1 MTLSTLSTVFAL
13 TLAAP
18 ASAGAAPGA
27 SASGDVSL
35 SRDGADASSET
46 SDRSTSRRDNGDS
59 KSWMRRYAPERN
71 MMEIGVFGGIFI
83 TSKQHELYDYT
94 KPWERYKRIAPD
106 IGARFAYYPLSF
118 LGIEAEGAVMPTRT
132 ASEQSALLYGLRAHV
147 IAQFPRRI
155 SPFILAG
162 VGALGASSDS
172 LGRDID
178 PALHFG
184 GGVKFFVNRYLALRL
199 DIRDNVGAAV
209 QLANGRTNYI
219 EFLLGASLTLGR
231 AKPNTKNLVDSDG
244 DGLFD
249 PGQGLREREED
260 ACPNQPGPASNQGCP
275 LIDSDGDGLYDPGQ
289 NVPAEQIDTCPNE
302 PGPKATQGCPLVDS
316 DRDGLFDPGQ
326 GLAPEEEDKCPA
338 QAGPRETQGCPI
350 LDTDNDG
357 IADPG
362 QGVVPEDQCPTEPE
376 TDNDYQDEDGCPDEI
391 PKAVKKFTGAIRGI
405 NFDVDKDTIKPNS
418 TKTLSSAV
426 KVLKDFPDVRI
437 EISGH
442 TDADGSRDHNLDLS
456 KRRAAAVKRYLV
468 DAGIAA
474 GRIETRGAGPD
485 EPIADNG
492 TRRGKAENRR
502 IEFKLLKGAM
512 SNETR

>member
-18 ASAGAAPGA
+18 ASAGAAPEA

-35 SRDGADASSET
+35 SRDGADATSET
-46 SDRSTSRRDNGDS
+46 SDRSTSKRDNGDS
-59 KSWMRRYAPERN
+59 RGWMRRYAPERN

-147 IAQFPRRI
+147 IAQLPRRI
-155 SPFILAG
+155 SPFLLAG

-219 EFLLGASLTLGR
+219 ELLVGASLTLGR
-231 AKPNTKNLVDSDG
+231 AKPNTKNLLDSDG

-260 ACPNQPGPASNQGCP
+260 ACPNQPGPASNRGCP

-289 NVPAEQIDTCPNE
+289 NVPAEQIDACPNE